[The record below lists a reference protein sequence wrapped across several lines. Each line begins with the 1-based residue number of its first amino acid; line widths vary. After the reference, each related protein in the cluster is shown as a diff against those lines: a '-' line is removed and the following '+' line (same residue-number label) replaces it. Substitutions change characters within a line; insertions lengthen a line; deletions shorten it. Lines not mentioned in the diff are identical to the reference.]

1 MKRGSSSIISLFP
14 DFLPMHAVYIKINK
28 IPTNQMIVPFQPT
41 TERDTESG
49 EMYPLVVGNRGD
61 VVKKLEAPVKVL
73 SCCFLWNKCAV
84 MDKKIIKDAYKVL
97 DKKERQSGEMF
108 EKNEVKRR
116 IEEID
121 GKLDEILKIL
131 NKH

>member
-1 MKRGSSSIISLFP
+1 
-14 DFLPMHAVYIKINK
+14 MHAVYIKINK
-28 IPTNQMIVPFQPT
+28 IPTNQMMVPFQPT
-41 TERDTESG
+41 TEGDTESG
-49 EMYPLVVGNRGD
+49 EMYPLVEGNRGD
-61 VVKKLEAPVKVL
+61 VVKKLEAPVKVF
-73 SCCFLWNKCAV
+73 SCCFSWTKCAV

-97 DKKERQSGEMF
+97 DKKERQSVEES

-116 IEEID
+116 IEEIE

>member
-28 IPTNQMIVPFQPT
+28 IPTNQMMVPFQLT
-41 TERDTESG
+41 TEGDTESG

-61 VVKKLEAPVKVL
+61 VVKKLEAPVKVF
-73 SCCFLWNKCAV
+73 SCCFSWTKCAV

-97 DKKERQSGEMF
+97 DKKERQSVEES

-116 IEEID
+116 IEEIE